1 MTFESQ
7 KKNQTNKIYFTMKKS
22 FLSFAIIALISF
34 TSCKKESTEDATKTE
49 EVSDSSASGTFTM
62 DAANSA
68 INWVGS
74 KPAGKHT
81 GTIALSSG
89 SFDVAEGKITGGNF
103 GIDMNSIT
111 VTDLEGEDKMK
122 LETHLKGTGD
132 KESEDHFFNVTKYPT
147 GNFKMLSAEPE
158 SGHYFIKGILTLK
171 GISKEVNF
179 SAEMIM
185 SDSEIKLISD
195 PFKINRT
202 TWNINYA
209 SKSLFDNLKDKF
221 IDDDIELVVKVTA
234 KK

>member
-1 MTFESQ
+1 
-7 KKNQTNKIYFTMKKS
+7 MKKS
-22 FLSFAIIALISF
+22 LLSFAIIALISF
-34 TSCKKESTEDATKTE
+34 TSCKKESTEDATKTDE
-49 EVSDSSASGTFTM
+49 ASESSASGSYTV
-62 DAANSA
+62 DAASSV

-81 GTIALSSG
+81 GTISLADG
-89 SFDVAEGKITGGNF
+89 SFDVTDGNVTGGNF
-103 GIDMNSIT
+103 TIAMNSIT
-111 VTDLEGEDKMK
+111 VTDLEGEDKMN

-158 SGHYFIKGILTLK
+158 SGAYFVKGILTLK

-179 SAEMIM
+179 SAEIIM
-185 SDSEIKLISD
+185 TDTEIKLTSD

-202 TWNINYA
+202 TWNVNYA

-221 IDDDIELVVKVTA
+221 IDDDIELVVKVIA